1 MSVGLHLVT
10 VLATALVVSAAS
22 PPAGQEVV
30 PAQVQAQEVVS
41 KRGMVVTGC
50 RAASWA
56 GTRMLEAG
64 GNAVD
69 AAVAAAFALGVAD
82 PGSCGVGGQTYV
94 LVRLA
99 DGRTVAIDGS
109 ARAPVRFVPAELQRL
124 RDQATVKNL
133 VYGFKSVV
141 TPGTVA
147 ALALALERYGTRS
160 LADVLA
166 PSIELAE
173 FGSAWTAVH
182 RAFLEKYTAKV
193 RDSAYLGGLLLRDGL
208 DVWDP
213 GHVYCNP
220 DLACFLRRLRSVGA
234 NDFYRGALAEEIDRD
249 MVANGGYV
257 RLADLGLMS
266 AAEKAPVRGR
276 YRGLEVLS
284 FPFPGGGAVVVE
296 ALGILDR
303 LPQELLRRD
312 SVDRPHVMLEACRL
326 AYADAF
332 PVRKPP
338 RSPDEL
344 AADPAHLA
352 ARAALIRLD
361 RALTDREVS
370 SRALSRLVVDGTTQV
385 STADAAGNV
394 VSLTQTLGPQFGGG
408 AATVGWGFAYNGLIN
423 AYDFLDSRLWSYI
436 EPLQPPI
443 SPLAPTIL
451 LRDGRPILVIGSAGS
466 ARIAPL
472 IVGVIVAVVDRGM
485 TLREAMS
492 EPRAL
497 WGGSVD
503 NHCYLEMFGAIDEHT
518 ADTLRQRGF
527 VRQNRLR
534 YPATPLDLSD
544 YGGVNALVIDLRDG
558 TMVGVGDPRREG
570 VAMAPGDAP
579 AGEVALPACWR
590 DLYHAA
596 DP

>member
-1 MSVGLHLVT
+1 M
-10 VLATALVVSAAS
+10 LAAALTAPVSALA
-22 PPAGQEVV
+22 AGQEVV
-30 PAQVQAQEVVS
+30 PAQVRAQETVS

-56 GTRMLEAG
+56 GTRMLESG

-82 PGSCGVGGQTYV
+82 PGSSGIGGQTYL

-99 DGRTVAIDGS
+99 DGRAVAIDGS
-109 ARAPVRFVPAELQRL
+109 ARAPVRFVPAELQQL
-124 RDQATVKNL
+124 RDHAMVKNL
-133 VYGFKSVV
+133 VYGFKSVA
-141 TPGTVA
+141 TPGTLA

-160 LADVLA
+160 LPEVLA

-173 FGSAWTAVH
+173 FGSAWTATH
-182 RAFLEKYTAKV
+182 HAFLEKYTAKV
-193 RDSAYLGGLLLRDGL
+193 RDSAYLSGLLLRDGL

-220 DLACFLRRLRSVGA
+220 DLACFLRRLGSAGA
-234 NDFYRGALAEEIDRD
+234 NDFYRGAIAEEIDRD
-249 MVANGGYV
+249 MAANGGYV

-266 AAEKAPVRGR
+266 AAERAPVRGR

-303 LPQELLRRD
+303 LPRELLGTD
-312 SVDRPHVMLEACRL
+312 SVDRLHVVLEACRL

-332 PVRKPP
+332 PARKPP

-344 AADPAHLA
+344 AADPAHVASRA
-352 ARAALIRLD
+352 ARIRLD
-361 RALTDREVS
+361 RALSDREVS
-370 SRALSRLVVDGTTQV
+370 PLPLSRLVVDGTTQV
-385 STADAAGNV
+385 STADAAGNA

-408 AATVGWGFAYNGLIN
+408 AATAGWGFAYNGLIN
-423 AYDFLDSRLWSYI
+423 GFDFLDSRLWSHI

-443 SPLAPTIL
+443 NTLAPTIL
-451 LRDGRPILVIGSAGS
+451 LQDGRPILVIGSAGS

-472 IVGVIVAVVDRGM
+472 IVGVIVAVVDGGM
-485 TLREAMS
+485 TLRDAMS
-492 EPRAL
+492 APRAL

-503 NHCYLEMFGAIDEHT
+503 NHCYLEMFGAIDEAA
-518 ADTLRQRGF
+518 ADELQRRGF
-527 VRQNRLR
+527 VRQKRLS
-534 YPATPLDLSD
+534 YPATALDLTD
-544 YGGVNALVIDLRDG
+544 YGGVNALIIDPRDG
-558 TMVGVGDPRREG
+558 TMVGVADARRDG
-570 VAMAPGDAP
+570 VAMAPGDP
-579 AGEVALPACWR
+579 AAEEPALPGCWR
-590 DLYHAA
+590 DLYRAEG
-596 DP
+596 P